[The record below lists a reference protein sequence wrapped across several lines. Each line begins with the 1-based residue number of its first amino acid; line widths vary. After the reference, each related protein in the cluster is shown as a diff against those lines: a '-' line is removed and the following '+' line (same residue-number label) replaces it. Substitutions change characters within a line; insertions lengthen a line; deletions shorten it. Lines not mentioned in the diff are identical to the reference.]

1 MFLNAGTVLPLTGP
15 GAARSV
21 DDIAQSMRAACGAVR
36 ANAASALCDRTV
48 SDFGSQGVVFPTRIG
63 RLEVNYCF
71 TLRALQHDRPKQ
83 GVQFGLRPF
92 SL

>member
-1 MFLNAGTVLPLTGP
+1 
-15 GAARSV
+15 
-21 DDIAQSMRAACGAVR
+21 
-36 ANAASALCDRTV
+36 V
-48 SDFGSQGVVFPTRIG
+48 SDLGSQGVVFPTRIG